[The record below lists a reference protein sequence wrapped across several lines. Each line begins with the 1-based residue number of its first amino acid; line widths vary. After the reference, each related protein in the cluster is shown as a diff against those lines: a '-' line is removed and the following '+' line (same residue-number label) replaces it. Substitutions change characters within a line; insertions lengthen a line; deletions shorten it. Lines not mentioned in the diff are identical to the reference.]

1 MGYVHV
7 VSHHYKVDRSLKFV
21 CDALESGMKSKQDEE
36 ALVEEQCSRISNGKW
51 WHRLN
56 AKIVLLY
63 DYGPLSI

>member
-36 ALVEEQCSRISNGKW
+36 SLVEEQCSRISNGG
-51 WHRLN
+51 
-56 AKIVLLY
+56 I
-63 DYGPLSI
+63 G